1 MAKENNIAEPEK
13 VQTDL
18 PEVEQ
23 ELSKVATNPKQ
34 SIIILVVVAG
44 VFLYLFFN
52 LFVGSGDTPKQTSN
66 PIPDNVVKPV
76 QIPVDTAIPAIPAL
90 PTPPKLEDPAL
101 PPPPPVPATQ
111 DVMPPSPLSQDKT
124 PLPMPES
131 SKDVNLSPANPTL
144 PLDIRSQSDEAKK
157 KLEAKRKSAIVLIA
171 GAPKPKTPEQ
181 VEQETDF
188 KQRGDMH
195 LILGRGKMLD
205 AIIESAVNTDFGGEI
220 RAIISRDV
228 YSEWGRNILIPKG
241 SRVFGTYNTGTNG
254 AYGRIAIEWTR
265 IDLPTTGY
273 TINFA
278 GTGMD
283 SLGRKGQQG
292 RVDNKFKERF
302 SNAVLRSAFNIT
314 LASTLDSIVKPVE
327 SSQSASTQSAAAS
340 AALTSTTSI
349 STQAGLDDNQKF
361 TQICTTVPTAIADK
375 TSTLYTSIN
384 TACTTIP
391 VQQAS
396 ATPAQK
402 LAALVSAITTAC
414 TTASQESTA
423 STTPSQTQTASTQAF
438 KDITDVAKELLEKQ
452 KFDPTITIDQGTLIK
467 IYVNKDYKFP
477 KAAIKNVMK

>member
-1 MAKENNIAEPEK
+1 MAKENNSAEPEK
-13 VQTDL
+13 IQADL

-34 SIIILVVVAG
+34 SIMILVVVAG

-52 LFVGSGDTPKQTSN
+52 LFTGSKEAPKQDTT
-66 PIPDNVVKPV
+66 PVPDNVVKPV

-111 DVMPPSPLSQDKT
+111 DVVPPAPLSADKT
-124 PLPMPES
+124 PLPVSES
-131 SKDVNLSPANPTL
+131 SKDITLPPANPTL
-144 PLDIRSQSDEAKK
+144 PMDIKSQSDEAKR

-241 SRVFGTYNTGTNG
+241 SRVFGTYTTGTNG

-265 IDLPTTGY
+265 IDLSTGY
-273 TINFA
+273 TVNFG

-283 SLGRKGQQG
+283 NLGRKGQQG

-302 SNAVLRSAFNIT
+302 SNAVLRSAFNIA
-314 LASTLDSIVKPVE
+314 LASGLDAIVKPVE
-327 SSQSASTQSAAAS
+327 NSQSAATQSAAAA
-340 AALTSTTSI
+340 AALSSTTSI
-349 STQAGLDDNQKF
+349 STQQGLDPTQKF
-361 TQICTTVPTAIADK
+361 TQICATVPTAISDK
-375 TSTLYTSIN
+375 TSTLYTSIK
-384 TACTTIP
+384 TACDTIP

-396 ATPAQK
+396 ATPDQR
-402 LAALVSAITTAC
+402 LTALVSTITTAC
-414 TTASQESTA
+414 TTASQASTA
-423 STTPSQTQTASTQAF
+423 STTPSQAQTASTQAF

>member
-76 QIPVDTAIPAIPAL
+76 QIPIDTAIPAIPAL

-273 TINFA
+273 TINFG

-283 SLGRKGQQG
+283 NLGRKGQQG

-302 SNAVLRSAFNIT
+302 SNAVLRSAFNIA

-340 AALTSTTSI
+340 A
-349 STQAGLDDNQKF
+349 
-361 TQICTTVPTAIADK
+361 
-375 TSTLYTSIN
+375 TSIN

>member
-13 VQTDL
+13 VPTDL

-111 DVMPPSPLSQDKT
+111 DVVPPSPLSQDKS
-124 PLPMPES
+124 PLPTPES
-131 SKDVNLSPANPTL
+131 SKDINLPPANPTL

-228 YSEWGRNILIPKG
+228 ISEWGRNTLIPKG

-265 IDLPTTGY
+265 IDLPTGY
-273 TINFA
+273 TINFG

-327 SSQSASTQSAAAS
+327 NSQAAATQSSAAS
-340 AALTSTTSI
+340 AALSSTTSI
-349 STQAGLDDNQKF
+349 ATQQNVPADQRYN
-361 TQICTTVPTAIADK
+361 QICQTVPPAIADK
-375 TSTLYTSIN
+375 TSTLYTSIK
-384 TACTTIP
+384 TACDTIP
-391 VQQAS
+391 VQQPT
-396 ATPAQK
+396 ATADQK
-402 LAALVSAITTAC
+402 LTALVSAITTAC
-414 TTASQESTA
+414 TTASQTSTA
-423 STTPSQTQTASTQAF
+423 STTPSQAQTASTQAF

>member
-111 DVMPPSPLSQDKT
+111 DVVPPSPLSQDKS
-124 PLPMPES
+124 PLPTPDT
-131 SKDVNLSPANPTL
+131 SKDINVPANPTL

-228 YSEWGRNILIPKG
+228 ISEWGRNTLIPKG
-241 SRVFGTYNTGTNG
+241 SRVFGIYNTGTNG

-265 IDLPTTGY
+265 IDLPTGY
-273 TINFA
+273 TINFG

-340 AALTSTTSI
+340 AALSSTTSI
-349 STQAGLDDNQKF
+349 ATQQNVPAEQRYD
-361 TQICTTVPTAIADK
+361 QICATVPTAISDK
-375 TSTLYTSIN
+375 TSTLYTSIK
-384 TACTTIP
+384 TACDTIRT
-391 VQQAS
+391 QQAS
-396 ATPAQK
+396 ATNDQK
-402 LAALVSAITTAC
+402 LTALVSAITTAC
-414 TTASQESTA
+414 TTASQASTA
-423 STTPSQTQTASTQAF
+423 STTPSQAQTASTQAF

>member
-101 PPPPPVPATQ
+101 PPPPVPATQ

-273 TINFA
+273 TINFG

-414 TTASQESTA
+414 TTASQTSTA
-423 STTPSQTQTASTQAF
+423 STTPSQAQTASTQAF
-438 KDITDVAKELLEKQ
+438 TDITDVAKELLEKQ
-452 KFDPTITIDQGTLIK
+452 KFDPTITIDQGALIK